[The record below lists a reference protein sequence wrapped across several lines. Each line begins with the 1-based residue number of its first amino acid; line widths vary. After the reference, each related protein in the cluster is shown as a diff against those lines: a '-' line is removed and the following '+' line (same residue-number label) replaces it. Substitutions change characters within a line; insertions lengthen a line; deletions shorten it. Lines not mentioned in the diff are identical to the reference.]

1 MDMFYDF
8 LIRVQQQ
15 NYPCHNYT
23 QILLESSTDYF
34 IHITTFMLQIK
45 KCIEVVT
52 LYINSSEHHTF

>member
-8 LIRVQQQ
+8 LIHIQQQ
-15 NYPCHNYT
+15 NYSCHNCT

-45 KCIEVVT
+45 KRIEVVT
-52 LYINSSEHHTF
+52 